1 MKQTVKE
8 AAKENILFNHR
19 TVDRTLFGK
28 DLAKFGEI
36 NFVQGAEWQSKQ
48 SPWISVKERLPEELE
63 SVLVGTNYEG
73 RYYYEVAFVM
83 NGKWVCHN
91 SKPIYWMPIPSFDDI
106 LEANRDILERKRER
120 RLNMKVNNV
129 GQLRKIIE
137 NLSDDYEI
145 EMRVRRKLTDEEIIE
160 LHKKYGR
167 IYPYPYE
174 TSYSELEFDDVG
186 VSDKV
191 LCLGV
196 TLNE

>member
-1 MKQTVKE
+1 MKQTVEEVAREAAEDCYECHYDDSLEMRLVKE
-8 AAKENILFNHR
+8 AFR
-19 TVDRTLFGK
+19 
-28 DLAKFGEI
+28 
-36 NFVQGAEWQSKQ
+36 QGAEWQSKQ

>member
-1 MKQTVKE
+1 M
-8 AAKENILFNHR
+8 
-19 TVDRTLFGK
+19 
-28 DLAKFGEI
+28 EI
-36 NFVQGAEWQSKQ
+36 K
-48 SPWISVKERLPEELE
+48 
-63 SVLVGTNYEG
+63 
-73 RYYYEVAFVM
+73 
-83 NGKWVCHN
+83 
-91 SKPIYWMPIPSFDDI
+91 
-106 LEANRDILERKRER
+106 
-120 RLNMKVNNV
+120 NV

-160 LHKKYGR
+160 LRKKYGR